1 MKKIISM
8 SIVLT
13 LVLMSISCISKGGG
27 RGGSLKTTLGND
39 EIDMT
44 ITAEGEGVIPKN
56 TENDD
61 QARLLAIRAAKMDAY
76 RNLTE
81 KILGITLSSG
91 TTIGEYMTTNDTIR
105 GNVHGFIKNAQM
117 DGPPKKLDGTYK
129 VTLKL
134 YLGQKF
140 TKIIMQGRR

>member
-8 SIVLT
+8 SIVFT
-13 LVLMSISCISKGGG
+13 LILMSISCVSKGGG

-56 TENDD
+56 TENED

-81 KILGITLSSG
+81 KISGITLSSG
-91 TTIGEYMTTNDTIR
+91 TTIGEYMTANDTIR

-117 DGPPKKLDGTYK
+117 DGPPKKIGGTYK

-134 YLGQKF
+134 HLGRKF
-140 TKIIMQGRR
+140 TKIIMKGRR